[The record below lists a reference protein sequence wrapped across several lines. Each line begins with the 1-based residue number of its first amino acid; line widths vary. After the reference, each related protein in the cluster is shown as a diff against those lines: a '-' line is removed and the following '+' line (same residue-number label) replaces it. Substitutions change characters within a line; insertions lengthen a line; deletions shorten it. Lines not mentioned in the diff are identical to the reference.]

1 MLHVWWNRKKRSDRS
16 RLRRMEAAQTETL
29 SALDSLSHAQQALD
43 GLLTSHT
50 TLLSEHTSLLSD
62 LTEVAEAL
70 QEEVQALTALYG
82 DLGSELLVM
91 ENNDSALSARLDGI
105 EEACADTAAEQ
116 ATRLDRIEKALFGAE
131 GGR

>member
-1 MLHVWWNRKKRSDRS
+1 MLNFWWHGKKSAERS
-16 RLRRMEAAQTETL
+16 RLRRMEAAQAETL
-29 SALDSLSHAQQALD
+29 SALDALSHAQQALD
-43 GLLTSHT
+43 GLLTGHC
-50 TLLSEHTSLLSD
+50 TLLSEHTALLSD

-70 QEEVQALTALYG
+70 QEEVQALTALYN

-116 ATRLDRIEKALFGAE
+116 ATRLDRIEKALFGSE
-131 GGR
+131 RGW